1 MLNSRLHSG
10 PCAPA
15 LPDPPGSVGS
25 GSVAPV
31 QLDAVA
37 LARLMTLD
45 PSNESRLI
53 ERVMQ
58 AFQNSAAR
66 LSVQLDK
73 AQLDGD
79 RAAVRLAAHTL
90 KSSSASIGAL
100 ALSARCALL
109 ETGAAGQ
116 TQAELDADLD
126 ALRDALRGAL
136 DAIDRLLAQRAG
148 G

>member
-1 MLNSRLHSG
+1 M
-10 PCAPA
+10 P
-15 LPDPPGSVGS
+15 
-25 GSVAPV
+25 
-31 QLDAVA
+31 LDAVA

-109 ETGAAGQ
+109 ETGAAEQ
-116 TQAELDADLD
+116 TQAELDVDLD

-136 DAIDRLLAQRAG
+136 DAIDRLLVQRAG
-148 G
+148 E